1 MRNTSEA
8 PVFLAAWYE
17 DRTVTVEAYGLSL
30 GEGLSIDL
38 WSETSYTKTP
48 TEIVETYN
56 PDLPVG
62 TREKVKDARTG
73 YRVET
78 YKLWLQNGVEISR
91 EYLYT
96 SEYATIYEEYE
107 YNYGYEPEE
116 P

>member
-1 MRNTSEA
+1 M
-8 PVFLAAWYE
+8 
-17 DRTVTVEAYGLSL
+17 
-30 GEGLSIDL
+30 
-38 WSETSYTKTP
+38 
-48 TEIVETYN
+48 
-56 PDLPVG
+56 G